1 MRVWAIVGLG
11 LAAIIAVALLPPIPQ
26 DPAYHDFADRRRF
39 LGIPN
44 ALNVLSNMPFVLV
57 GALGGTFLLR
67 QGRPRPDRPLT
78 ESWERSAFGI
88 LFAGIGLTGFGSAY
102 YHLAPGNVTLF
113 WDRLP
118 LTIVFMSLFAVVIA
132 ERIGLAA
139 GRRLLPVLLLVGVG
153 SVLYWLLGELSGAG
167 DLRPYL
173 LVQFFPLVA
182 IPLLLL
188 FFPPRYTRGAD
199 LVWALGWYAL
209 AKLFELLDARIFA
222 VGGIVSGHTLKH
234 LAAAVAMYW
243 ILRMVERRRPLS
255 GSLRESRR

>member
-1 MRVWAIVGLG
+1 MRAWGIVGLG
-11 LAAIIAVALLPPIPQ
+11 LVALVAVTLLPPIPQ
-26 DPAYHDFADRRRF
+26 DPAYHDFADRRRL

-44 ALNVLSNMPFVLV
+44 VLNVLSNVPFVLV
-57 GALGGTFLLR
+57 GALGWTFLLR
-67 QGRPRPDRPLT
+67 QGRPRADGPVT

-88 LFAGIGLTGFGSAY
+88 LFAGIGLTGVGSAY

-139 GRRLLPVLLLVGVG
+139 GRRLLPLLLLIGAG

-167 DLRPYL
+167 DLRPYG

-188 FFPPRYTRGAD
+188 LFPPRYTRGAD
-199 LVWALGWYAL
+199 LVGALAWYAL
-209 AKLFELLDARIFA
+209 AKLFELLDAQIFA
-222 VGGIVSGHTLKH
+222 AGGIVSGHTLKH
-234 LAAAVAMYW
+234 LASAVAMYW

-255 GSLRESRR
+255 GSPRESRR

>member
-1 MRVWAIVGLG
+1 MRVWGIVGLG
-11 LAAIIAVALLPPIPQ
+11 LVALVAVTLLPPIPQ
-26 DPAYHDFADRRRF
+26 DPAYHDFADRRRL

-44 ALNVLSNMPFVLV
+44 ALNVLSNVPFVLV
-57 GALGGTFLLR
+57 GALGWTFLLR
-67 QGRPRPDRPLT
+67 QGRPRADDPVT

-139 GRRLLPVLLLVGVG
+139 GRRLLPLLLLVGAG

-167 DLRPYL
+167 DLRPYA

-188 FFPPRYTRGAD
+188 FPPRYTRGAD
-199 LVWALGWYAL
+199 LVGALAWYAL

-222 VGGIVSGHTLKH
+222 AGGLVSGHTLKH

-243 ILRMVERRRPLS
+243 ILRMAERRRPLS
-255 GSLRESRR
+255 GSPRESRR